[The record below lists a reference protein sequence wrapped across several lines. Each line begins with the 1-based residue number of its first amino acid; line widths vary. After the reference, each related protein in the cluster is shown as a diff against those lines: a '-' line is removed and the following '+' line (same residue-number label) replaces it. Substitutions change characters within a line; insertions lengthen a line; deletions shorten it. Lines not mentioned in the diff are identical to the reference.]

1 MLTAVFGRVRG
12 ILSSIREVVG
22 ATSTRR
28 SRRFLL
34 LLPILLI
41 FAVVLALIT
50 SSGALAPFVY
60 PLF

>member
-1 MLTAVFGRVRG
+1 MLSAVLGRVRG
-12 ILSSIREVVG
+12 IFSTVREVVG
-22 ATSTRR
+22 ATTTRR

-41 FAVVLALIT
+41 FAIVIALIT